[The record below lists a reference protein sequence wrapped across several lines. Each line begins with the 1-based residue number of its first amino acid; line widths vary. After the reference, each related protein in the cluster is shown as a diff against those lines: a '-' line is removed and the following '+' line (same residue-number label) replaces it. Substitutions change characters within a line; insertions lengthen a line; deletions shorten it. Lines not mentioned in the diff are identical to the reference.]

1 MQNDE
6 EYGEQPIDVGLGNQ
20 RFLGLGAVRCQ
31 EKTVAR
37 QIIWFVLIVTVANAF
52 AKNNNKKT
60 TTTKKQK
67 KEQKQQQKIQVLVF
81 SSIWTELTTP
91 RGNTVYS
98 LICTAMLFEATCLPS
113 LMGVCPT
120 DCSRLELS
128 PLCLIRMSRRW
139 VFPRVASWL
148 RFVSVLTLTIL

>member
-52 AKNNNKKT
+52 AKNNNNKNNNNKK
-60 TTTKKQK
+60 KKKRK
-67 KEQKQQQKIQVLVF
+67 KNKNNNKKYKFLYFLRSGQSLRHHAE
-81 SSIWTELTTP
+81 T
-91 RGNTVYS
+91 RYTV
-98 LICTAMLFEATCLPS
+98 
-113 LMGVCPT
+113 
-120 DCSRLELS
+120 
-128 PLCLIRMSRRW
+128 
-139 VFPRVASWL
+139 
-148 RFVSVLTLTIL
+148 